1 MAGTLIWAKGEAQ
14 MTKRR
19 TNNKKGFDHK
29 STHTRLCLCFS
40 SSPRDFAVVV
50 AIEMIN
56 KVFVKKK
63 RKKEERRER
72 SDRME
77 AMKEHLVAIDIHV
90 FLPIIFSLFCFQPL
104 TRGIQTMSCLI
115 SFSDIFILTALS
127 HALTGTSVFFFPK
140 IYWCKL
146 LSSCPVHRRYFGING
161 LIEYLSYSEPKHVN
175 K

>member
-1 MAGTLIWAKGEAQ
+1 
-14 MTKRR
+14 
-19 TNNKKGFDHK
+19 
-29 STHTRLCLCFS
+29 
-40 SSPRDFAVVV
+40 
-50 AIEMIN
+50 
-56 KVFVKKK
+56 
-63 RKKEERRER
+63 
-72 SDRME
+72 
-77 AMKEHLVAIDIHV
+77 MKEHLVAIDIHV

-175 K
+175 KWIKRKTFGTRWHMNREIFRHQWFKSNPQNISKTSVNNLYRHILPLRRVGTYMWLQ